1 MNIYDIA
8 KLAGVSIATVS
19 RVVNDSPK
27 VSEKAKEKVRR
38 VMEENNY
45 TPNVF
50 ARGLG
55 LGSMKVLGIICPD
68 VADGYMAR
76 AVSYLEKNLQGYG
89 YDCILYCSG
98 YDVEDKQQAIE
109 RILKKQIDALI
120 LVGSDYA
127 DDSPEYFQCV
137 QTVAQQIPVLLING
151 YMEGENIYCVF
162 ADDFQ
167 AVYDITDELL
177 FAGSKRILFLEDSF
191 SYSAKRKREGYK
203 AALRDRGIPVDDRL
217 ILYADKT
224 IHTTRDILLRQRSL
238 SFDSVIASNDSMAVG
253 ALKYAHARG
262 IKVPEELNV
271 VGYDNSELSISCE
284 PELTSVDTRVE
295 VLCKTAIDAVMALLN
310 GKDIR
315 KEQMLKCHLVKRKTT
330 NF

>member
-1 MNIYDIA
+1 M
-8 KLAGVSIATVS
+8 
-19 RVVNDSPK
+19 NDSPK